1 MDYLAEIKTLLGIQ
15 DDLQDAA
22 LLTILEIVT
31 RQLRNKLYGR
41 PKVIPEELS
50 YIITEASITRFNQL
64 GSEGLKSN
72 ADDGHT
78 MTWYDSRGL
87 LDPYMP
93 DIDAWNQG
101 QMPAVD
107 KSKEGRVLF
116 F

>member
-22 LLTILEIVT
+22 LHTILEIVT
-31 RQLRNKLYGR
+31 RQLRNKLHGR
-41 PKVIPEELS
+41 PEEIPEELS

-93 DIDAWNQG
+93 DISSWNAANSPQQDA
-101 QMPAVD
+101 
-107 KSKEGRVLF
+107 SREGRVLF